1 MLNENQLNPETQYEN
16 FLVDP
21 KKNTLTMGAMR
32 AHDWFEDSRRLA
44 FTFSRYKFVAKILT
58 GKSKVLEIGAGDGFA
73 SKLVLDSVDFL
84 QLTDMK
90 KEFVE
95 RIQKLYENESRVEV
109 QIYNPLKDVINKE
122 FDGIYL
128 LDVMEH
134 ISEEFDDILLENL
147 VSSLTSTGICIVG
160 MPSMESQKYA
170 SEGSLQGHVNCK
182 SGEALRNLF
191 LRYFHNVF
199 VFSMNDEV
207 VHTGYFPMAHYLICI
222 GVSPKK
228 IDL

>member
-1 MLNENQLNPETQYEN
+1 
-16 FLVDP
+16 
-21 KKNTLTMGAMR
+21 
-32 AHDWFEDSRRLA
+32 
-44 FTFSRYKFVAKILT
+44 
-58 GKSKVLEIGAGDGFA
+58 
-73 SKLVLDSVDFL
+73 
-84 QLTDMK
+84 
-90 KEFVE
+90 
-95 RIQKLYENESRVEV
+95 
-109 QIYNPLKDVINKE
+109 
-122 FDGIYL
+122 
-128 LDVMEH
+128 MEH